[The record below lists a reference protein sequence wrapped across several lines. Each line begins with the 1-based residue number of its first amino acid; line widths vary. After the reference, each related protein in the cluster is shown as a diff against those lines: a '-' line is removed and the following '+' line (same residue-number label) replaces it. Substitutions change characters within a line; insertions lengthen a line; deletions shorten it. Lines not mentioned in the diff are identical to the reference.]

1 MYRKIWKRVFD
12 IIFAVLALP
21 FFLILV
27 MIVAI
32 MILGDDHGP
41 IFYVADRLGK
51 DGKTFKM
58 YKFRSMKVN
67 APDYRNTDGS
77 TFNSMNDNRVT
88 AVGKFLR
95 KTSIDEVPQI
105 INVLIGD
112 MSFIGPRPDLP
123 DAINI
128 YSEKDKKKLSVLP
141 GITGFSHA
149 YYRNSSTLEQRFSAD
164 SYYAEHVTLLGD
176 IKILFKSIQTII
188 MQKNIYRNSGEA
200 NENSEG
206 SV

>member
-128 YSEKDKKKLSVLP
+128 YSEKDKKKAISF
-141 GITGFSHA
+141 TRYNWF
-149 YYRNSSTLEQRFSAD
+149 
-164 SYYAEHVTLLGD
+164 
-176 IKILFKSIQTII
+176 
-188 MQKNIYRNSGEA
+188 
-200 NENSEG
+200 
-206 SV
+206 